1 MKSKILLGPIL
12 GIEQEVIYT
21 FCLVTAKS
29 VERVVLLIDGVRV
42 SALQSGNLVS
52 GIFWRAEYALSDIS
66 VSKYLEYSLE
76 IDGVITY
83 DKHQRESWR
92 FYIPSS
98 TEVPKF
104 AYTSC
109 NGFSSEALKESC
121 SNPYYLWSQMVH
133 IHEKTPFSALLM
145 GGDQLYADSIWGEV
159 KKLSEWSNLPR
170 EEKIKKK
177 ATKEMERQIDTF
189 YARLYQDKWST
200 PDMSLMLAS
209 IPSVMMWDDHDI
221 FDGWGS
227 YPKDMQESEV
237 YQSIFKYAKKYFE
250 LYQMRTRKNRNLL
263 NAESSH
269 YAFALAFRGYQIIA
283 IDNRSERT
291 LEKIMSNKQWQNFLN
306 HLENIPENHD
316 LLLMSGVPVVYR
328 DFSFTEG
335 IYDYT
340 SWEEELTDDLKDH
353 WRAKEHQGERLRLI
367 MNLLDSAK
375 KRTNRRTVIL
385 SGDVHVGSLGII
397 NDVRSIDTP
406 LKIHQVVSSGVVH
419 PPPSILEWY
428 GILAITNDRNEYL
441 NEDDTIKASMLQ
453 PHGSN
458 KYIRARNFVTIEEG
472 TDDKL
477 WINWVCEDKDKPV
490 YPLER

>member
-1 MKSKILLGPIL
+1 MQSKISLGPIL
-12 GIEQEVIYT
+12 GIEKEMTYT
-21 FCLVTAKS
+21 VCVVTEKS
-29 VERVVLLIDGVRV
+29 VASVNLLIDGVSV
-42 SALQSGNLVS
+42 PALKSGNPVS
-52 GIFWRAEYALSDIS
+52 GIFWRAEYTLSDIFLS
-66 VSKYLEYSLE
+66 RYVEYSLE
-76 IDGVITY
+76 LDNIIAY
-83 DKHQRESWR
+83 DKNKRKSWR
-92 FYIPSS
+92 FYIPSAVD
-98 TEVPKF
+98 VPKF

-109 NGFSSEALKESC
+109 NGFSNEGLKESS
-121 SNPYYLWSQMVH
+121 SNPYYLWSEMVQ

-145 GGDQLYADSIWGEV
+145 GGDQLYADSIWGDV

-177 ATKEMERQIDTF
+177 VTKEMERQIDKF
-189 YARLYQDKWST
+189 YARLYQDRWST

-227 YPKDMQESEV
+227 YPKDIQECDV
-237 YQSIFKYAKKYFE
+237 YQCIFKYAKKYFE
-250 LYQMRTRKNRNLL
+250 LYQMRTRKNSNLL
-263 NAESSH
+263 NTESSH
-269 YAFALAFRGYQIIA
+269 YALSLSFRGYQIIA

-291 LEKIMSNKQWQNFLN
+291 LEQIMSATQWKDFLH
-306 HLENIPENHD
+306 HLDVID
-316 LLLMSGVPVVYR
+316 DKRDVLLMSGVPVVYR

-353 WRAKEHQGERLRLI
+353 WRAKEHQGERLKLI
-367 MNLLDSAK
+367 MNLLNSAK
-375 KRTNRRTVIL
+375 KRVHRRTVIL

-397 NDVRSIDTP
+397 NDTRSADIP
-406 LKIHQVVSSGVVH
+406 LKIHQVVSSGIVH

-441 NEDDTIKASMLQ
+441 NENDTIKTSMLQ
-453 PHGSN
+453 PHSSN
-458 KYIRARNFVTIEEG
+458 KYIRSRNFVTIEEG
-472 TDDKL
+472 TDNKL
-477 WINWVCEDKDKPV
+477 WINWICENKDKPV

>member
-21 FCLVTAKS
+21 VCVVTDKS
-29 VERVVLLIDGVRV
+29 VESVILLIDGVNV
-42 SALQSGNLVS
+42 HAEQSGNPVS
-52 GIFWRAEYALSDIS
+52 GIFWRAEYTLDDIS
-66 VSKYLEYSLE
+66 LSRYLDYSLE
-76 IDGVITY
+76 IDGVISF
-83 DKHQRESWR
+83 DKHKRESWC
-92 FYIPSS
+92 FYVPSEK
-98 TEVPKF
+98 EVPKF

-109 NGFSSEALKESC
+109 NGFSNEALKESC
-121 SNPYYLWSQMVH
+121 SNPYYLWSQMVQ
-133 IHEKTPFSALLM
+133 IHEKTPFSVLLM
-145 GGDQLYADSIWGEV
+145 GGDQLYADSIWGDV

-170 EEKIKKK
+170 KEKIKKK
-177 ATKEMERQIDTF
+177 ATKEMQRQIDTF
-189 YARLYQDKWST
+189 YARLYQDRWST

-237 YQSIFKYAKKYFE
+237 YQAIFKYAKKYFE

-263 NAESSH
+263 NIESSH
-269 YAFALAFRGYQIIA
+269 YAFSLPFRGYQIIA
-283 IDNRSERT
+283 IDNRTERT
-291 LEKIMSNKQWQNFLN
+291 LEQIMSQKQWEDFLN
-306 HLENIPENHD
+306 HLDTMQENRD
-316 LLLMSGVPVVYR
+316 VLLMSGVPVVYR
-328 DFSFTEG
+328 DFSFTES
-335 IYDYT
+335 IYAYT

-353 WRAKEHQGERLRLI
+353 WRAKEHQGERLKLI
-367 MNLLDSAK
+367 MNLLESAK
-375 KRTNRRTVIL
+375 TRKKGRTVIL

-397 NDVRSIDTP
+397 NDVRSVDTP
-406 LKIHQVVSSGVVH
+406 LKIHQVVSSGIVH

-441 NEDDTIKASMLQ
+441 NEDNTVKVSMLQ
-453 PHGSN
+453 PHSSN
-458 KYIRARNFVTIEEG
+458 KYIRSRNFVSIEEG